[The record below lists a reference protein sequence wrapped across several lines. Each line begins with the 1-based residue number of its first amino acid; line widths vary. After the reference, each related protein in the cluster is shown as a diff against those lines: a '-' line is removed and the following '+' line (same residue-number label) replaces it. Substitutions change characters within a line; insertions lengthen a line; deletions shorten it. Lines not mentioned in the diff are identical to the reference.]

1 MIRIDLQQFDDALT
15 AINKIK
21 AVDDLNI
28 ELVIPEESVLFEN
41 ILNLKLIQQQA
52 DKMEKS
58 VEMVT
63 DDDLGNILLES
74 LMGKDI
80 EHVPEN
86 FEETT
91 EQIKENRRAGIKLP
105 HIKIPA
111 LSGGKKGLR
120 TTVVILLIGIG
131 AFIYYGKS
139 APKADVKITVG
150 SLPFTRSITVK
161 IKSDTPTD
169 AKNLVLH
176 GTTLTTT
183 VEETIEKETTGT
195 KIVGET
201 AKGDIKIYNY
211 TTSEIKLDKGK
222 ELTYENDSKELKYKL
237 RDGVTIPRNSL
248 EDEMDPTS
256 LKPGEATAEI
266 IAKEIGE
273 DYNIEGDKT
282 LKISGYDKEELLAKT
297 KTKITGGKS
306 EEVKVVAEEDKTALS
321 GELTP
326 LITKKVEESIKSK
339 IGSSQKLV
347 EGSIKTTSVS
357 EKFSAEVDE
366 EANKLS
372 LTQTVTGEALA
383 YMENDL
389 NKLVDEYFKDIIP
402 EGYYMPEKDRK
413 ISVNVLGQTTNT
425 VLNSKE
431 ADVQITLSSIV
442 IPNIKEEDIKNGLQ
456 GKTHTE
462 AKQFIEDL
470 KNIDHYEFS
479 ISPTVPFFTRVPK
492 DLERINVVLE
502 KEDTGKSL

>member
-1 MIRIDLQQFDDALT
+1 MIRVDLQQFDDALT

-80 EHVPEN
+80 EHIPEN

-91 EQIKENRRAGIKLP
+91 EQIKENGRAGIKLP

-183 VEETIEKETTGT
+183 VEETMEKETTGT

-266 IAKEIGE
+266 IAKEI
-273 DYNIEGDKT
+273 DP
-282 LKISGYDKEELLAKT
+282 
-297 KTKITGGKS
+297 KS
-306 EEVKVVAEEDKTALS
+306 
-321 GELTP
+321 
-326 LITKKVEESIKSK
+326 
-339 IGSSQKLV
+339 
-347 EGSIKTTSVS
+347 
-357 EKFSAEVDE
+357 F
-366 EANKLS
+366 
-372 LTQTVTGEALA
+372 
-383 YMENDL
+383 
-389 NKLVDEYFKDIIP
+389 
-402 EGYYMPEKDRK
+402 
-413 ISVNVLGQTTNT
+413 
-425 VLNSKE
+425 
-431 ADVQITLSSIV
+431 IV
-442 IPNIKEEDIKNGLQ
+442 ITNSREVVGQGFKN
-456 GKTHTE
+456 
-462 AKQFIEDL
+462 
-470 KNIDHYEFS
+470 
-479 ISPTVPFFTRVPK
+479 
-492 DLERINVVLE
+492 
-502 KEDTGKSL
+502 